1 MYGLVNQAIQG
12 LVLDNYGEE
21 MWDKIRNRAKV
32 NEHAFLSTVGYD
44 DQITFDL
51 AVAASTELAI
61 PVQEVLIA
69 FGKYWVKDI
78 AHKRYGAMMSSGGVT
93 LEDFLMNLPNFHSRV
108 MLVFPNITPP
118 EFKTEKTTDQAFHL
132 HYYSTRKGL
141 TYFMV
146 GLIAGLSEW
155 YGKRTD
161 IKIVAEKDQGS
172 DHDVFEITMID

>member
-12 LVLDNYGEE
+12 LVVDNYGEA
-21 MWDKIRNRAKV
+21 MWDKIRDRAKV
-32 NEHAFLSTVGYD
+32 KEQAFLSTVGYD

-51 AVAASTELAI
+51 AVAASAELGL
-61 PVQEVLIA
+61 PVQDVLIA

-78 AHKRYGAMMSSGGVT
+78 AHKRYGAMMSSGGGT
-93 LEDFLMNLPNFHSRV
+93 LEDFLINLPNFHSRV

-118 EFKTEKTTDQAFHL
+118 EFKTEKSGENAFHL

-155 YGKRTD
+155 YGKKTD

-172 DHDVFEITMID
+172 DHDVFEITMIS